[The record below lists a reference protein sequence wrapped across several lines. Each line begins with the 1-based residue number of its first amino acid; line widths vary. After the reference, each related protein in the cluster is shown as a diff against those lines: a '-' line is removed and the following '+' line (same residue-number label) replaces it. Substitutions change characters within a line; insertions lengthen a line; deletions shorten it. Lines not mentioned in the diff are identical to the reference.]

1 MELGRYAD
9 AVAENIQS
17 GKVPF
22 DSKHKPELGN
32 LTSKGDF
39 QLSCNQPNRY
49 MNMLPNQWIGVILN
63 FDEDMPFSLI
73 HIAILS
79 LN

>member
-9 AVAENIQS
+9 AVVENILS

-22 DSKHKPELGN
+22 DSKHEPELGN

-49 MNMLPNQWIGVILN
+49 
-63 FDEDMPFSLI
+63 E
-73 HIAILS
+73 HAT
-79 LN
+79 